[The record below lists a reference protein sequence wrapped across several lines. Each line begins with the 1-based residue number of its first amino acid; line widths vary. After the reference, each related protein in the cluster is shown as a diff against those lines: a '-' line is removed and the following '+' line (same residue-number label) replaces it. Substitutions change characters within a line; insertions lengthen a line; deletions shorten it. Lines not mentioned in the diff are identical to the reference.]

1 VLTRGSLAV
10 PRHSV
15 DRRIDRIF
23 YTGMSAAILAA
34 VFVGFA
40 PTFYLRPHFQTT
52 PLAPLLRLHGLVF
65 TAWILLLLTQT
76 TLVAARR
83 TDLHRRLGL
92 AGAALAVLMVAIGL
106 TTAIVSGRRD
116 VAAGSDEAFSFLTTP
131 FADMLV
137 FLVLVAAG
145 IRYRRWAEIHKR
157 LMLLATISILDA
169 AVARWPLAII
179 ASSPIAFFVLTD
191 VFIAVGI
198 VYDLV
203 SRRRV
208 HPAYIWGGALI
219 VASQPLRLLVG
230 QTDGWR
236 AVARMILQ

>member
-1 VLTRGSLAV
+1 VLTHGSLAV
-10 PRHSV
+10 PRHPA

-34 VFVGFA
+34 VFVGFT
-40 PTFYLRPHFQTT
+40 PTYYLRTHFQTT
-52 PLAPLLRLHGLVF
+52 PLPLLLHVHGFVF
-65 TAWILLLLTQT
+65 TCWILLFVTQT
-76 TLVAARR
+76 SLIAARR

-92 AGAALAVLMVAIGL
+92 AGAALAGLMVVIGL

-116 VAAGSDEAFSFLTTP
+116 VAAGSAEALSFLTTP

-137 FLVLVAAG
+137 FLVLVAAA
-145 IRYRRWAEIHKR
+145 IKYRRRAETHKR
-157 LMLLATISILDA
+157 LMLLATISLLDA

-179 ASSPIAFFVLTD
+179 ATSPFAFFVLTD

-208 HPAYIWGGALI
+208 HPAYVWGGALI
-219 VASQPLRLLVG
+219 VASQPLRLVVG
-230 QTDGWR
+230 QTDGWH